1 MDDNITSLSGKP
13 GSPAAQAGQPVQ
25 MPVPSI
31 QAVNQI
37 IDEVVQSYIK
47 AFAPANWQP
56 PQVNPEKTE
65 DVLLEK
71 VGGQAVLGRQ

>member
-47 AFAPANWQP
+47 AWESL
-56 PQVNPEKTE
+56 NPSAWNMVWGNGRTA
-65 DVLLEK
+65 VTS
-71 VGGQAVLGRQ
+71 GQIWT